1 MGEDQ
6 AMVVAGVDIGT
17 ECVKAI
23 LADGD
28 GKIVGRAT
36 VPTRGYFQDCFQEAM
51 SNALAEAQVPA
62 AELRTICVTGFG
74 ASCAPAASQ
83 AIAETLCH
91 ARGAFHHVGR
101 AMTLVD
107 IGGRDP
113 KLIRVDARGAVVSS
127 RSVRKCAVG
136 IGTFLMFASRH
147 LDVHPTRLMDLA
159 TSAEKPAR
167 VGSYCSVFAEVEVI
181 ELLRSGATPGEIA
194 LGCMYSV
201 ADRILEMDR
210 LDSPVMI
217 TGGVCEYFPGVVKAL
232 AERSGLSVEVAPE
245 PIMAGALGAALY
257 ALDGARGGKEDP
269 DGEPTA

>member
-1 MGEDQ
+1 MI
-6 AMVVAGVDIGT
+6 VAGADLGT
-17 ECVKAI
+17 ECVKTVV
-23 LADGD
+23 LDDG
-28 GKIVGRAT
+28 GKVLGRAV

-51 SNALAEAQVPA
+51 GNALAEAQATA
-62 AELRTICVTGFG
+62 ASLRGVGVTGF
-74 ASCAPAASQ
+74 AAACAPLASQ
-83 AIAETLCH
+83 TITETLCH
-91 ARGAFHHVGR
+91 ARSAFHGAPR

-113 KLIRVDARGAVVSS
+113 KVIHVDERGQVTSS

-159 TSAEKPAR
+159 TSAEKPAP

-181 ELLRSGATPGEIA
+181 ELLRNGATAGEIA
-194 LGCMYSV
+194 LGCMYSI
-201 ADRILEMDR
+201 AERILEMDR
-210 LDSPVMI
+210 LKGPLMI

-232 AERSGLSVEVAPE
+232 AERSGLPVEILPE

-257 ALDGARGGKEDP
+257 ALDAARS
-269 DGEPTA
+269 

>member
-1 MGEDQ
+1 MI
-6 AMVVAGVDIGT
+6 VAGADLGT
-17 ECVKAI
+17 ECVKTI
-23 LADGD
+23 VVSDE
-28 GKIVGRAT
+28 GKVLGRAV

-51 SNALAEAQVPA
+51 GNALAEAQATA
-62 AELRTICVTGFG
+62 ADLRGVGVTGFAAG
-74 ASCAPAASQ
+74 CAPLASQ
-83 AIAETLCH
+83 TITETLCH
-91 ARGAFHHVGR
+91 ARGAFHDCRR

-113 KLIRVDARGAVVSS
+113 KVIHVDERGAVTSS

-159 TSAEKPAR
+159 TSAEKPAA

-181 ELLRSGATPGEIA
+181 ELLRNGATAGEIA
-194 LGCMYSV
+194 LGCMYSI
-201 ADRILEMDR
+201 AERILEMDR
-210 LDSPVMI
+210 LNGPVMI

-232 AERSGLSVEVAPE
+232 AERSSLPVEIVPE

-257 ALDGARGGKEDP
+257 ALDSARS
-269 DGEPTA
+269 

>member
-1 MGEDQ
+1 
-6 AMVVAGVDIGT
+6 MVVAGVDLGT

-23 LADGD
+23 VAGAD
-28 GKIVGRAT
+28 GKILGRAA

-51 SNALAEAQVPA
+51 TTSLAEAQIPA
-62 AELRTICVTGFG
+62 AELRRICVTGFG
-74 ASCAPAASQ
+74 ASCAPIQTQSVT
-83 AIAETLCH
+83 ETLCH
-91 ARGAFHHVGR
+91 ARGAFHHAAR

-113 KLIRVDARGAVVSS
+113 KVIRVDERGGVVAS

-159 TSAEKPAR
+159 NSAEKPAP

-181 ELLRSGATPGEIA
+181 ELLRNGCTAGEIA
-194 LGCMYSV
+194 LGCMYSI
-201 ADRILEMDR
+201 AERIMEIDR
-210 LDSPVMI
+210 LAGPVLV

-232 AERSGLSVEVAPE
+232 GERSGLSVEVVPE
-245 PIMAGALGAALY
+245 PIMAGALGAALH
-257 ALDGARGGKEDP
+257 ALDAAR
-269 DGEPTA
+269 A

>member
-1 MGEDQ
+1 MI
-6 AMVVAGVDIGT
+6 VAGADLGT
-17 ECVKAI
+17 ECVKTVVMN
-23 LADGD
+23 DT
-28 GKIVGRAT
+28 GKVLGRAV

-51 SNALAEAQVPA
+51 GNALAEAQANA
-62 AELRTICVTGFG
+62 ADLRGVGVTGFAAG
-74 ASCAPAASQ
+74 CAPLASQ
-83 AIAETLCH
+83 TITETLCH
-91 ARGAFHHVGR
+91 ARSAYHGTPR

-113 KLIRVDARGAVVSS
+113 KVIHVDEKGRVTSS

-159 TSAEKPAR
+159 TSAEKPAP

-181 ELLRSGATPGEIA
+181 ELLRNGATAGEIA
-194 LGCMYSV
+194 LGCMYSI
-201 ADRILEMDR
+201 AERILEMDR
-210 LDSPVMI
+210 LKGPLLV

-232 AERSGLSVEVAPE
+232 AERSGLPVEIMPE

-257 ALDGARGGKEDP
+257 ALDGARS
-269 DGEPTA
+269 

>member
-1 MGEDQ
+1 MP
-6 AMVVAGVDIGT
+6 VAGADVGT

-23 LADGD
+23 VASDE
-28 GKIVGRAT
+28 GKILGRAA
-36 VPTRGYFQDCFQEAM
+36 VPTRGYFQDCFDEAM
-51 SNALAEAQVPA
+51 SNALQEAQLTAPQ
-62 AELRTICVTGFG
+62 LSSICLTGFG
-74 ASCAPAASQ
+74 ASCIPAATRTVT
-83 AIAETLCH
+83 ETLCH
-91 ARGAFHHVGR
+91 ARGAYHHFGH

-113 KLIRVDARGAVVSS
+113 KLIHVDENGSVSS
-127 RSVRKCAVG
+127 SKSVRKCAVG

-181 ELLRSGATPGEIA
+181 ELLRSGATAGEIA
-194 LGCMYSV
+194 LGCMVSI
-201 ADRILEMDR
+201 ADRIMEMDR
-210 LDSPVMI
+210 LTSPVLI

-232 AERSGLSVEVAPE
+232 AERSGLSVEIVPE

-257 ALDGARGGKEDP
+257 ALDGDAS
-269 DGEPTA
+269 

>member
-1 MGEDQ
+1 MI
-6 AMVVAGVDIGT
+6 VAGADLGT
-17 ECVKAI
+17 ECVKTVV
-23 LADGD
+23 LDDG
-28 GKIVGRAT
+28 GKVLGRAV

-51 SNALAEAQVPA
+51 GNALAEAQATA
-62 AELRTICVTGFG
+62 ADLRGVGVTGF
-74 ASCAPAASQ
+74 AAACAPLASQ
-83 AIAETLCH
+83 TITETLCH
-91 ARGAFHHVGR
+91 ARSAFHGTPR

-113 KLIRVDARGAVVSS
+113 KVIHVDERGRVTSS

-159 TSAEKPAR
+159 TSADKPAP

-181 ELLRSGATPGEIA
+181 ELLRNGATAGEIA
-194 LGCMYSV
+194 LGCMYSI
-201 ADRILEMDR
+201 AERILEMDC
-210 LDSPVMI
+210 LKGPLMI

-232 AERSGLSVEVAPE
+232 AERSGLAVEILPE

-257 ALDGARGGKEDP
+257 ALDAARS
-269 DGEPTA
+269 

>member
-1 MGEDQ
+1 MP
-6 AMVVAGVDIGT
+6 VAGADVGT
-17 ECVKAI
+17 ECVKSVVLGDDGRI
-23 LADGD
+23 L
-28 GKIVGRAT
+28 GRAA

-51 SNALAEAQVPA
+51 ANALGEAGVGA
-62 AELRTICVTGFG
+62 GALRGVCLTGFG
-74 ASCAPAASQ
+74 ASCAPVPALTVT
-83 AIAETLCH
+83 ETLCH
-91 ARGAFHHVGR
+91 ARAAWRHFQKPITV
-101 AMTLVD
+101 VD

-113 KLIRVDARGAVVSS
+113 KLTHVDASGTVQSS

-159 TSAEKPAR
+159 SSAETPAR

-181 ELLRSGATPGEIA
+181 ELLRSGATAGEIA

-210 LDSPVMI
+210 LTSPVVV

-232 AERSGLSVEVAPE
+232 GERSGLSVEILPE
-245 PIMAGALGAALY
+245 PIMAGAFGAALH
-257 ALDGARGGKEDP
+257 ALDALQASPSVQAAAAAAR
-269 DGEPTA
+269 

>member
-1 MGEDQ
+1 MF
-6 AMVVAGVDIGT
+6 VAGADLGT
-17 ECVKAI
+17 ECVKTVVVNDA
-23 LADGD
+23 
-28 GKIVGRAT
+28 GKVLGRAV

-51 SNALAEAQVPA
+51 GNALGEAQATA
-62 AELRTICVTGFG
+62 ADLRGVGVTGFAAG
-74 ASCAPAASQ
+74 CAPLASQ
-83 AIAETLCH
+83 TITETLCH
-91 ARGAFHHVGR
+91 ARGAFVAARR

-113 KLIRVDARGAVVSS
+113 KVIHVDERGAVTSS

-159 TSAEKPAR
+159 TSAEKPAP

-181 ELLRSGATPGEIA
+181 ELLRNGATAGEIA
-194 LGCMYSV
+194 LGCMYSI
-201 ADRILEMDR
+201 ADRILEIDR
-210 LDSPVMI
+210 LKGPVMI

-232 AERSGLSVEVAPE
+232 AERSGLPVEIVSE

-257 ALDGARGGKEDP
+257 ALDSAKS
-269 DGEPTA
+269 